1 MWDGNTD
8 LRNISIMVVSEVM
21 GMETIFLRY
30 FINGKEKRSK
40 KITWETATLKMQREK
55 EYTQKEPRSI
65 QRMRKGIRREC

>member
-1 MWDGNTD
+1 
-8 LRNISIMVVSEVM
+8 MVVSEVM

>member
-30 FINGKEKRSK
+30 FINVKEKRLK
-40 KITWETATLKMQREK
+40 KMTWETATLKIYIEK
-55 EYTQKEPRSI
+55 EYTQKGTKKHSENEERD
-65 QRMRKGIRREC
+65 QKRV